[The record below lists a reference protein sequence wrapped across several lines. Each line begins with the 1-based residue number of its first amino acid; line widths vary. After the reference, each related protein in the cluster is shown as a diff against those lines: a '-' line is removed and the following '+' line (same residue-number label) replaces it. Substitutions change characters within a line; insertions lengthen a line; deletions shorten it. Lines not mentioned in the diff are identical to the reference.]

1 MTRAILRGAGEI
13 RLLFLSSP
21 ERDAILLSRTIRKG
35 CGMETVKSRAEQRVL
50 LRNISWETY
59 ERLLDERGDSRV
71 PRLAYDRGDLEIMSP
86 SSEHESVAYFVALL
100 VAVLA
105 EEMRVNAYGV
115 GSTTYR
121 RGDIGRGFEPDAS
134 FYIRNEERIR
144 GKPRIDL
151 SADPP
156 PDLVIEVD
164 ITSPSLDKFPIYAR
178 LGVHE
183 VWRYDGTRATIFLL
197 EEGEYVEAGESV
209 ALPSLTS
216 DVLTHFVE
224 ESTSL
229 GSTDW
234 LRRVREWARE
244 NISSSS

>member
-1 MTRAILRGAGEI
+1 
-13 RLLFLSSP
+13 
-21 ERDAILLSRTIRKG
+21 
-35 CGMETVKSRAEQRVL
+35 METVRSRAEQRVL

-59 ERLLDERGDSRV
+59 ERLLEERGDSRV

-86 SSEHESVAYFVALL
+86 SSEHESIAYFVGLL

-105 EEMRVNAYGV
+105 EEMGVNAYGM

-134 FYIRNEERIR
+134 FYIRNEERVR
-144 GKPRIDL
+144 GKLRIDL
-151 SADPP
+151 SEDPS
-156 PDLVIEVD
+156 PDLVVEVD

-178 LGVHE
+178 LGVPE
-183 VWRYDGTRATIFLL
+183 AWRYDGARATIFSL
-197 EEGEYVEAGESV
+197 EDGEYVEAGESA

-216 DVLTHFVE
+216 DVLTHFVQ

-229 GSTDW
+229 GSTGW
-234 LRRVREWARE
+234 LKRIREWARG
-244 NISSSS
+244 NITG

>member
-1 MTRAILRGAGEI
+1 M
-13 RLLFLSSP
+13 
-21 ERDAILLSRTIRKG
+21 SRTIRKG
-35 CGMETVKSRAEQRVL
+35 CGMETVKNRAEQRVL

-134 FYIRNEERIR
+134 FYISNEERIR

-164 ITSPSLDKFPIYAR
+164 ITSPSLDKFLIYAH

-183 VWRYDGTRATIFLL
+183 VWRYDGARATIFLL
-197 EEGEYVEAGESV
+197 EEGEYVEATESV

-216 DVLTHFVE
+216 DVLTLFVE

-234 LRRVREWARE
+234 LRRVREWARNDSQKE
-244 NISSSS
+244 S

>member
-1 MTRAILRGAGEI
+1 M
-13 RLLFLSSP
+13 
-21 ERDAILLSRTIRKG
+21 
-35 CGMETVKSRAEQRVL
+35 
-50 LRNISWETY
+50 SWDTY

-71 PRLAYDRGDLEIMSP
+71 PRLAYDRGELEIMSP
-86 SSEHESVAYFVALL
+86 PLEHESVAYFSALL

-105 EEMRVNAYGV
+105 EEMGVNAYGV
-115 GSTTYR
+115 GSTTYN
-121 RGDIGRGFEPDAS
+121 RGDLGRGFEPDAS
-134 FYIRNEERIR
+134 FYIRNEARIR
-144 GKPRIDL
+144 GKRRIDL
-151 SADPP
+151 EVDPP

-183 VWRYDGTRATIFLL
+183 VWRYDGARTTIFAL

-209 ALPSLTS
+209 ALPPLTS
-216 DVLTHFVE
+216 DVLTRFVQ

-244 NISSSS
+244 PAGPSD

>member
-1 MTRAILRGAGEI
+1 
-13 RLLFLSSP
+13 
-21 ERDAILLSRTIRKG
+21 
-35 CGMETVKSRAEQRVL
+35 
-50 LRNISWETY
+50 
-59 ERLLDERGDSRV
+59 LLDERGDSRV

-86 SSEHESVAYFVALL
+86 SSEHESIAYFVALL

-151 SADPP
+151 SVDPP

-164 ITSPSLDKFPIYAR
+164 ITSPTLDKFPIYAR

-197 EEGEYVEAGESV
+197 KEGEYVEAGESV

-216 DVLTHFVE
+216 DVLTLFVE

-234 LRRVREWARE
+234 LRRVREWARG
-244 NISSSS
+244 NITA

>member
-1 MTRAILRGAGEI
+1 
-13 RLLFLSSP
+13 
-21 ERDAILLSRTIRKG
+21 
-35 CGMETVKSRAEQRVL
+35 METVKSRAEQRVL

-134 FYIRNEERIR
+134 FYIRDEERIR

-156 PDLVIEVD
+156 PDLVVEVS

-178 LGVHE
+178 LDVPE
-183 VWRYDGTRATIFLL
+183 VWRYDGERVVVYELRDT
-197 EEGEYVEAGESV
+197 EYVEVANSL
-209 ALPSLTS
+209 ALPWFTS
-216 DVLTHFVE
+216 DILTRLVE
-224 ESTSL
+224 QGLTMRRTS
-229 GSTDW
+229 W
-234 LRRVREWARE
+234 VRKVREWARGRMG
-244 NISSSS
+244 

>member
-1 MTRAILRGAGEI
+1 
-13 RLLFLSSP
+13 
-21 ERDAILLSRTIRKG
+21 
-35 CGMETVKSRAEQRVL
+35 METVKSRAEQRVL
-50 LRNISWETY
+50 LRNIGWETY
-59 ERLLDERGDSRV
+59 ERLLYERGDSRV

-100 VAVLA
+100 A

-121 RGDIGRGFEPDAS
+121 RGDIGRGFEPDGS

-151 SADPP
+151 SVDPP

-183 VWRYDGTRATIFLL
+183 VWRYDGERMTILVL
-197 EEGEYVEAGESV
+197 EGSDYAKTAESIV
-209 ALPSLTS
+209 LPPVTS
-216 DVLTHFVE
+216 KVLTDFVE
-224 ESTSL
+224 KIKSVERKA
-229 GSTDW
+229 W
-234 LRRVREWARE
+234 LKEVREWSRE
-244 NISSSS
+244 NTGTSSRTRPYLSCGQRSEGSCSPRLTL

>member
-1 MTRAILRGAGEI
+1 
-13 RLLFLSSP
+13 
-21 ERDAILLSRTIRKG
+21 
-35 CGMETVKSRAEQRVL
+35 METVKSRAEQRVL

-144 GKPRIDL
+144 GKPGIDL
-151 SADPP
+151 SVYPP

-164 ITSPSLDKFPIYAR
+164 ITSPSLDKFLIYAR

-183 VWRYDGTRATIFLL
+183 VWRYDGERMTILVLEGSDYAETAESIILPPGTRN
-197 EEGEYVEAGESV
+197 
-209 ALPSLTS
+209 
-216 DVLTHFVE
+216 VLTDFVE
-224 ESTSL
+224 KSTSMKR
-229 GSTDW
+229 TAW
-234 LRRVREWARE
+234 LKEVREWSRE
-244 NISSSS
+244 NTGSSS

>member
-1 MTRAILRGAGEI
+1 
-13 RLLFLSSP
+13 
-21 ERDAILLSRTIRKG
+21 
-35 CGMETVKSRAEQRVL
+35 METVKSRAEQRVL

-71 PRLAYDRGDLEIMSP
+71 PRLAYDRGDLEIISP

-115 GSTTYR
+115 GSTAYR

-151 SADPP
+151 SMDPP

-178 LGVHE
+178 ASIPE
-183 VWRYDGTRATIFLL
+183 IWRHDGDRLAIFELRG
-197 EEGEYVEAGESV
+197 EEYVEVAESRT
-209 ALPSLTS
+209 LSPLTS
-216 DVLTHFVE
+216 EAL
-224 ESTSL
+224 SK
-229 GSTDW
+229 
-234 LRRVREWARE
+234 
-244 NISSSS
+244 

>member
-1 MTRAILRGAGEI
+1 MPSTPRSSPLTRLPRATRTSTRARPRSTSSTRTATSTPSPTDNEDDFTRGRISPAP
-13 RLLFLSSP
+13 FLSSP
-21 ERDAILLSRTIRKG
+21 QRKAILLSRTIRKG
-35 CGMETVKSRAEQRVL
+35 CGMETAKSRAEQRVL

-71 PRLAYDRGDLEIMSP
+71 PRLAYDWGDLEIMSP
-86 SSEHESVAYFVALL
+86 SSEHESVAYF

-151 SADPP
+151 SVDPP

-178 LGVHE
+178 LGV
-183 VWRYDGTRATIFLL
+183 
-197 EEGEYVEAGESV
+197 
-209 ALPSLTS
+209 
-216 DVLTHFVE
+216 
-224 ESTSL
+224 
-229 GSTDW
+229 
-234 LRRVREWARE
+234 
-244 NISSSS
+244 

>member
-1 MTRAILRGAGEI
+1 
-13 RLLFLSSP
+13 
-21 ERDAILLSRTIRKG
+21 
-35 CGMETVKSRAEQRVL
+35 METVKGRAEQRVL
-50 LRNISWETY
+50 LHNISWETY

-71 PRLAYDRGDLEIMSP
+71 PRLAYDQGELEIMSP
-86 SSEHESVAYFVALL
+86 SSEHESVAYFSALL
-100 VAVLA
+100 VAALA

-115 GSTTYR
+115 GSTTYN
-121 RGDIGRGFEPDAS
+121 RGDLGRSFEPDAS
-134 FYIRNEERIR
+134 FYIRNEARIR

-151 SADPP
+151 DVDPP

-164 ITSPSLDKFPIYAR
+164 ITSPSLNKFPIYAR

-183 VWRYDGTRATIFLL
+183 VWRYEGARATIFVL

-209 ALPSLTS
+209 AFPSLTS

-234 LRRVREWARE
+234 LRRVREWARKRTGP
-244 NISSSS
+244 SR

>member
-1 MTRAILRGAGEI
+1 
-13 RLLFLSSP
+13 
-21 ERDAILLSRTIRKG
+21 
-35 CGMETVKSRAEQRVL
+35 METVESRAEQRVL

-151 SADPP
+151 YVDPP

-164 ITSPSLDKFPIYAR
+164 ITRPSLDKVPIYAR

-183 VWRYDGTRATIFLL
+183 VWRYDGERMTILIL
-197 EEGEYVEAGESV
+197 EGSDYAETTESIV
-209 ALPSLTS
+209 LPPVTS
-216 DVLTHFVE
+216 SVLTDFIE
-224 ESTSL
+224 KSKTARR
-229 GSTDW
+229 TAW
-234 LRRVREWARE
+234 LKEVREWARE
-244 NISSSS
+244 NTGSSS

>member
-1 MTRAILRGAGEI
+1 
-13 RLLFLSSP
+13 
-21 ERDAILLSRTIRKG
+21 
-35 CGMETVKSRAEQRVL
+35 METVKSRAEQRVL

-86 SSEHESVAYFVALL
+86 SSEHESVAYFVGLL

-105 EEMRVNAYGV
+105 EEMRVNAYGA

-121 RGDIGRGFEPDAS
+121 GGDIGRGFEPDAS

-151 SADPP
+151 SVDPP

-164 ITSPSLDKFPIYAR
+164 ITSPSLDRFPIYAHF
-178 LGVHE
+178 GVPE
-183 VWRYDGTRATIFLL
+183 VWRYDGERVVVYELRNT
-197 EEGEYVEAGESV
+197 EYVEVANSL
-209 ALPSLTS
+209 ALPWFTS
-216 DVLTHFVE
+216 DILTHMVAQGLTMRR
-224 ESTSL
+224 TS
-229 GSTDW
+229 W
-234 LRRVREWARE
+234 ARKVREWAR
-244 NISSSS
+244 SSRETEG

>member
-1 MTRAILRGAGEI
+1 MTRAILRGAGSL

-121 RGDIGRGFEPDAS
+121 RGDIGRGFEPDGS

-151 SADPP
+151 SVDPP
-156 PDLVIEVD
+156 PDLVLEGSDYAKTAESIVLPPV
-164 ITSPSLDKFPIYAR
+164 TSK
-178 LGVHE
+178 
-183 VWRYDGTRATIFLL
+183 
-197 EEGEYVEAGESV
+197 
-209 ALPSLTS
+209 
-216 DVLTHFVE
+216 VLTDFVE
-224 ESTSL
+224 KIKSVERKA
-229 GSTDW
+229 W
-234 LRRVREWARE
+234 LKEVREWSRE
-244 NISSSS
+244 NTGTSSRTRPYLSCGQRSEGSCSPRLTL

>member
-1 MTRAILRGAGEI
+1 
-13 RLLFLSSP
+13 
-21 ERDAILLSRTIRKG
+21 
-35 CGMETVKSRAEQRVL
+35 METVKSRAEQRVL

-151 SADPP
+151 SVDPP

-164 ITSPSLDKFPIYAR
+164 ITSPSLDKFSIYAR
-178 LGVHE
+178 ASIPE
-183 VWRYDGTRATIFLL
+183 IWRHD
-197 EEGEYVEAGESV
+197 GESLAIFELRGEKYIEV
-209 ALPSLTS
+209 PGSSTLLPLTS
-216 DVLTHFVE
+216 EALSSFIE

-229 GSTDW
+229 DIVTW
-234 LRRVREWARE
+234 MRRVREWARG
-244 NISSSS
+244 NITG

>member
-1 MTRAILRGAGEI
+1 
-13 RLLFLSSP
+13 
-21 ERDAILLSRTIRKG
+21 
-35 CGMETVKSRAEQRVL
+35 METVKSPPEQRVL
-50 LRNISWETY
+50 LRNVSWETY
-59 ERLLDERGDSRV
+59 ERLLAEREESRV
-71 PRLAYDRGDLEIMSP
+71 PRFAYDRGMLEIMS
-86 SSEHESVAYFVALL
+86 SSAEHERIAYFVALL
-100 VAVLA
+100 VGVLA
-105 EEMRVNAYGV
+105 EEMNINAYGV
-115 GSTTYR
+115 GSTSFKR
-121 RGDIGRGFEPDAS
+121 EDIERGFEPDAC

-156 PDLVIEVD
+156 TDLVIEVD

-178 LGVHE
+178 SGVHE

-216 DVLTHFVE
+216 DVLTLFVQ

-229 GSTDW
+229 GSTVW
-234 LRRVREWARE
+234 LRRVREWARG
-244 NISSSS
+244 NITR

>member
-1 MTRAILRGAGEI
+1 
-13 RLLFLSSP
+13 
-21 ERDAILLSRTIRKG
+21 
-35 CGMETVKSRAEQRVL
+35 METVESRAEQRVL

-86 SSEHESVAYFVALL
+86 SSEHESVAYFVGLL

-115 GSTTYR
+115 GSTTYG

-151 SADPP
+151 SVDPP

-164 ITSPSLDKFPIYAR
+164 ITSPSLDRFSIYAHF
-178 LGVHE
+178 GVPE
-183 VWRYDGTRATIFLL
+183 IWRYDGERAMIYELRND
-197 EEGEYVEAGESV
+197 EYVGIAASI
-209 ALPSLTS
+209 ALPRLTS
-216 DVLTHFVE
+216 AILTRFVE
-224 ESTSL
+224 DGLRMRRTV
-229 GSTDW
+229 W
-234 LRRVREWARE
+234 LMRVREWARKRIE
-244 NISSSS
+244 PTP

>member
-1 MTRAILRGAGEI
+1 
-13 RLLFLSSP
+13 
-21 ERDAILLSRTIRKG
+21 
-35 CGMETVKSRAEQRVL
+35 METAKSRAEQRVL

-86 SSEHESVAYFVALL
+86 SSEHESAAYFVA
-100 VAVLA
+100 VLA
-105 EEMRVNAYGV
+105 VEMRVNAYGV

-121 RGDIGRGFEPDAS
+121 RSDFGRGFEPDAS
-134 FYIRNEERIR
+134 FYIGNEERIR

-151 SADPP
+151 TVDPP
-156 PDLVIEVD
+156 PDLVAEVD

-178 LGVHE
+178 LGVPE
-183 VWRYDGTRATIFLL
+183 VWRYDGARATIFLL
-197 EEGEYVEAGESV
+197 EEEEYVEARESAV
-209 ALPSLTS
+209 LPSLTG
-216 DVLTHFVE
+216 DVLGNFVE

-234 LRRVREWARE
+234 LRRVREWTRG
-244 NISSSS
+244 NITT